1 MFINIQ
7 FISLPSLCASNINV
21 KVILTLKQL
30 FKMKELIE
38 QISALCDAIKADVEK
53 SETNKAAA
61 ARVRKATLDLEKVGK
76 AYRKAS
82 IAAAK

>member
-1 MFINIQ
+1 
-7 FISLPSLCASNINV
+7 
-21 KVILTLKQL
+21 
-30 FKMKELIE
+30 MKELIN
-38 QISALCDAIKADVEK
+38 QISALADALKADVEK

-82 IAAAK
+82 IEAFKK